1 MLKRICD
8 RCGAEIPVEQTMD
21 EHELILRR
29 LNEKP
34 YDLCESCQFSLK
46 EWAAAGWKTWVEK
59 QNMVGSARGA
69 GKRYAGFEE
78 DADDTG
84 NNHDE

>member
-8 RCGAEIPVEQTMD
+8 RCGVEIPMEQAMGD
-21 EHELILRR
+21 GELILRR

-34 YDLCESCQFSLK
+34 YDLCPVCQAVLQSWFMPML
-46 EWAAAGWKTWVEK
+46 
-59 QNMVGSARGA
+59 QMVGSAKGA
-69 GKRYAGFEE
+69 GERYAGFNEE

-84 NNHDE
+84 NNHAE

>member
-8 RCGAEIPVEQTMD
+8 RCGAEIPVGQTMD

-29 LNEKP
+29 LNGKP

-46 EWAAAGWKTWVEK
+46 EWASAGWKTWVD
-59 QNMVGSARGA
+59 MIGSAKGA
-69 GKRYAGFEE
+69 GKRYAGFNEE
-78 DADDTG
+78 DADDKR
-84 NNHDE
+84 NDHAE